1 MCTMETQ
8 VLQNPPI
15 KRESPISIR
24 LRDEDREHL
33 EALARRAARTRQGY
47 VKWLIRREAKK
58 AGLLK
63 EVICTEP

>member
-1 MCTMETQ
+1 METQ
-8 VLQNPPI
+8 VLQTPPI

-58 AGLLK
+58 AGLIT
-63 EVICTEP
+63 EAICNNP